1 MTALLLVHG
10 RSQEMAAGAD
20 RSAAAVA
27 AYVEGRKR
35 EWLGGLA
42 RASPSPVIRRYCPD
56 ASTTRST
63 ATCSPT

>member
-42 RASPSPVIRRYCPD
+42 RGLTLAGHPPVRP
-56 ASTTRST
+56 
-63 ATCSPT
+63 